1 MFSIVNPYCTPQKS
15 FLTLPR
21 KTDEALKENTS
32 HKAKNVILR
41 ISKSQKERWK
51 KVCAERKIT
60 LTDLV
65 ITAVEGKMSA
75 QERREVLQF
84 IEKQDNIF
92 AKIENNINQF
102 AYIANAKKEVYRDEL
117 IAFTQVLQNIA
128 QLKAEQNQIF
138 KHIYKLIAANDSQN
152 TQFSKQRLSRGKVQ
166 RQED

>member
-1 MFSIVNPYCTPQKS
+1 M
-15 FLTLPR
+15 PR

-41 ISKSQKERWK
+41 ISESQKERWK

-117 IAFTQVLQNIA
+117 QNIA